1 MGGAGGLINVPQE
14 KNDMAVSV
22 LAEAKQYLY
31 RHGTMTDTTI
41 DPVDLVRDLVREN
54 EQLDKQLRHHKKKSQ
69 K

>member
-1 MGGAGGLINVPQE
+1 
-14 KNDMAVSV
+14 MAVSV